1 LDAARI
7 ESVVEP
13 LLRQEEAELV
23 DLEMVHEHGR
33 QILRFYLDKKGGITL
48 DDCEHLSTRIGALLD
63 EADVVSGSYVLEVS
77 SPGLDRV
84 LKKEKD
90 FARFSGK
97 AVQVR
102 LKIPQDGRRNFKG
115 TLRGFADGKVV
126 VECEGARFELPL
138 GLIDE
143 ARLDYRAEV

>member
-1 LDAARI
+1 MEPSAI
-7 ESVVEP
+7 EKLVAP
-13 LLRQEEAELV
+13 LLAQEGAEFV
-23 DLEMVHEHGR
+23 DLETLREHGR
-33 QILRFYLDKKGGITL
+33 QVLRFYLDKPGGITL
-48 DDCEHLSTRIGALLD
+48 DDCEHFSNRIGALLD
-63 EADVVSGSYVLEVS
+63 EADAVSGPYVLEVS

-90 FARFSGK
+90 FLRFTDK

-102 LKIPQDGRRNFKG
+102 LRMPQDGRRNFKG
-115 TLRGFADGKVV
+115 VLRGFSDGKAA
-126 VECEGARFELPL
+126 VECEGRRFEFPL

>member
-1 LDAARI
+1 MDAARI

-13 LLRQEEAELV
+13 LLAQEAVELV
-23 DLEMVHEHGR
+23 DIESIHEHGR
-33 QILRFYLDKKGGITL
+33 QVLRFYLDKKGGITL
-48 DDCEHLSTRIGALLD
+48 DDCEHLSNRIGALLD
-63 EADVVSGSYVLEVS
+63 EADLIPGAYVLEVS

-90 FARFSGK
+90 FARFAGK
-97 AVQVR
+97 TVQVR
-102 LKIPQDGRRNFKG
+102 LKAPQDGRRNFKG
-115 TLRGFADGKVV
+115 TLQGLADGKVA
-126 VECEGARFELPL
+126 VECEGARFEFAL

>member
-1 LDAARI
+1 MDTARI
-7 ESVVEP
+7 EGVVEP

-48 DDCEHLSTRIGALLD
+48 DDCEHLSNRIGALLD
-63 EADVVSGSYVLEVS
+63 EADAVSGAYVLEVS

-90 FARFSGK
+90 FARFAGK
-97 AVQVR
+97 AVQVGLR
-102 LKIPQDGRRNFKG
+102 VPQDGRRNFKG
-115 TLRGFADGKVV
+115 TLQGFVDGKVV
-126 VECEGARFELPL
+126 VECEGKRFEFPL
-138 GLIDE
+138 GLIGE